1 MAIFAPDERLPSST
15 TLTVCAGKFTQEGN
29 SSLPLAIRVIMV
41 MIVTTAMIMRLWW
54 WWINDDDDDDDDDE
68 WLCREICTEAGKRLC
83 KSWSGAVICQNQP
96 ILKRRPFFKLFNIE
110 EWMNEWTFDSG
121 RISIFNSRHAECR
134 KFICEKVWRILV
146 LKNAA
151 KEFKNSKN
159 SHRIRK
165 EEKEGKCGFKDNGS
179 RQEENYSLLQ
189 VT

>member
-1 MAIFAPDERLPSST
+1 M
-15 TLTVCAGKFTQEGN
+15 
-29 SSLPLAIRVIMV
+29 

-54 WWINDDDDDDDDDE
+54 WWWWWWWMIKPGDMH
-68 WLCREICTEAGKRLC
+68 RAGKRLC

-151 KEFKNSKN
+151 KEFKNS
-159 SHRIRK
+159 HRIRK

-179 RQEENYSLLQ
+179 RQEENCSLLQ